1 MSLVLSEDQ
10 QLLKDSAKAFVD
22 QNAPVSVLRGLRD
35 SKDAQGYDQN
45 LWRQMLELGWAGM
58 AIPEAYGGFEFGY
71 GGLGVVLEESGRTLV
86 SSPLIA
92 TVLLGA
98 SAINELGS
106 DAQKSEFLP
115 QVVSGELL
123 LALAID
129 EKPHH
134 RPCRIETS
142 AVKSGE
148 GYVLN
153 GCKTFVLDGHIANKL
168 VVVAR
173 TAGAIDDEAGLSVFL
188 VDAAAEGVSINRS
201 WMVDSRNSAMLSLND
216 VKVGAD
222 ALLGAEGDAYSSLT
236 RVLDIGRIGVAAEM
250 LGSMQQAFEITL
262 DYLKQREQFGVL
274 IGSFQGLQHR
284 AAEMYSEIELCK
296 SAVRAALAALDDAD
310 KTDADI
316 AEFASIA
323 KAKLSEVATLVSNEA
338 VQMHGGIGFTDE
350 HDIGL
355 YLKRAV
361 ILAARYGNAGL
372 HRKRYAEFTE
382 THA

>member
-10 QLLKDSAKAFVD
+10 QLLKESAKAFVD

-106 DAQKSEFLP
+106 DAQKSEFLS

-168 VVVAR
+168 IVVAR

-216 VKVGAD
+216 AKVGAD

-338 VQMHGGIGFTDE
+338 VQMHGGIGMTDE
-350 HDIGL
+350 YDIGF
-355 YLKRAV
+355 YMKRARV
-361 ILAARYGNAGL
+361 AAAFLGDAL
-372 HRKRYAEFTE
+372 FHRQRYASLNGF
-382 THA
+382 

>member
-148 GYVLN
+148 GYVLK

-173 TAGAIDDEAGLSVFL
+173 TSGAIDDEAGLSVFL

-201 WMVDSRNSAMLSLND
+201 WMVDSRNSAMLSLNN

-222 ALLGAEGDAYSSLT
+222 ALLGAEGGAYSSLT

-338 VQMHGGIGFTDE
+338 VQMHGGIGMTDE
-350 HDIGL
+350 YDIGF
-355 YLKRAV
+355 YMKRARV
-361 ILAARYGNAGL
+361 AAAFLGDAL
-372 HRKRYAEFTE
+372 FHRERYASLNGF
-382 THA
+382 

>member
-323 KAKLSEVATLVSNEA
+323 KAKLSEVATLVSNEV
-338 VQMHGGIGFTDE
+338 VQMHGGIGMTDE
-350 HDIGL
+350 YDIGF
-355 YLKRAV
+355 YMKRARV
-361 ILAARYGNAGL
+361 AAAFLGDAL
-372 HRKRYAEFTE
+372 FHRERYASLNGF
-382 THA
+382 

>member
-134 RPCRIETS
+134 RPCQIETS

-296 SAVRAALAALDDAD
+296 STVRAALAALDDAD

-338 VQMHGGIGFTDE
+338 VQMHGGIGMTDE
-350 HDIGL
+350 YDIGF
-355 YLKRAV
+355 YMKRARV
-361 ILAARYGNAGL
+361 AAAFLGDAL
-372 HRKRYAEFTE
+372 FHRERYASLNGF
-382 THA
+382 

>member
-173 TAGAIDDEAGLSVFL
+173 TSGAIDDEAGLSVFL

-201 WMVDSRNSAMLSLND
+201 WMVDSRNSAMLSLNN

-222 ALLGAEGDAYSSLT
+222 ALLGAEGDAYTSLT
-236 RVLDIGRIGVAAEM
+236 RVLDIGRIGIAAEM

-338 VQMHGGIGFTDE
+338 VQMHGGIGMTDE
-350 HDIGL
+350 YDIGF
-355 YLKRAV
+355 YMKRARV
-361 ILAARYGNAGL
+361 AAAFLGNAL
-372 HRKRYAEFTE
+372 FHRERYASLNGF
-382 THA
+382 

>member
-148 GYVLN
+148 GYILN

-173 TAGAIDDEAGLSVFL
+173 TSGAIDDEAGLSVFL

-201 WMVDSRNSAMLSLND
+201 WMVDSRNSAMLSLNN

-222 ALLGAEGDAYSSLT
+222 ALLGAEGDAYTSLT
-236 RVLDIGRIGVAAEM
+236 RVLDIGRIGIAAEM

-338 VQMHGGIGFTDE
+338 VQMHGGIGMTDE
-350 HDIGL
+350 YDIGF
-355 YLKRAV
+355 YMKRARV
-361 ILAARYGNAGL
+361 AAAFLGDAL
-372 HRKRYAEFTE
+372 FHRERYASLNGF
-382 THA
+382 

>member
-168 VVVAR
+168 IVVAR

-338 VQMHGGIGFTDE
+338 LQMHGGIGMTDE
-350 HDIGL
+350 YDIGF
-355 YLKRAV
+355 YMKRARV
-361 ILAARYGNAGL
+361 AAAFLGDAL
-372 HRKRYAEFTE
+372 FHRERYASLNGF
-382 THA
+382 

>member
-10 QLLKDSAKAFVD
+10 QLLKDSAKTFVD

-134 RPCRIETS
+134 RPCRIDTS

-173 TAGAIDDEAGLSVFL
+173 TSGAIDDEAGLSVFL

-338 VQMHGGIGFTDE
+338 VQMHGGIGMTDE
-350 HDIGL
+350 YDIGF
-355 YLKRAV
+355 YMKRARV
-361 ILAARYGNAGL
+361 AAAFLGDAL
-372 HRKRYAEFTE
+372 FHRERYASLNGF
-382 THA
+382 

>member
-10 QLLKDSAKAFVD
+10 QLLKDSAKTFVD

-173 TAGAIDDEAGLSVFL
+173 TSGAIDDEAGLSVFL

-216 VKVGAD
+216 AKVGAD

-338 VQMHGGIGFTDE
+338 VQMHGGIGMTDE
-350 HDIGL
+350 YDIGF
-355 YLKRAV
+355 YMKRARV
-361 ILAARYGNAGL
+361 AAAFLGDAL
-372 HRKRYAEFTE
+372 FHRERYASLNGF
-382 THA
+382 

>member
-22 QNAPVSVLRGLRD
+22 QNAPVSVLRGLRN

-173 TAGAIDDEAGLSVFL
+173 TSGAIDDEAGLSVFL

-201 WMVDSRNSAMLSLND
+201 WMVDSRNSAMLSLIN

-222 ALLGAEGDAYSSLT
+222 ALLGAEGGAYTSLT

-338 VQMHGGIGFTDE
+338 VQMHGGIGMTDE
-350 HDIGL
+350 YDIGF
-355 YLKRAV
+355 YMKRARV
-361 ILAARYGNAGL
+361 AAAFLGDAL
-372 HRKRYAEFTE
+372 FHRERYASLNGF
-382 THA
+382 

>member
-45 LWRQMLELGWAGM
+45 LWRQMFELGWAGM

-201 WMVDSRNSAMLSLND
+201 WMVDSRNSAMLSLNN

-222 ALLGAEGDAYSSLT
+222 ALLGAEGGAYSSLT

-296 SAVRAALAALDDAD
+296 STVRAALAALDDAD

-338 VQMHGGIGFTDE
+338 VQMHGGIGMTDE
-350 HDIGL
+350 YDIGF
-355 YLKRAV
+355 YMKRARV
-361 ILAARYGNAGL
+361 AAAFLGDAL
-372 HRKRYAEFTE
+372 FHRERYASLNGF
-382 THA
+382 

>member
-35 SKDAQGYDQN
+35 SKDVQGYDQN
-45 LWRQMLELGWAGM
+45 LWRQMFELGWAGM

-98 SAINELGS
+98 SAINEFGS
-106 DAQKSEFLP
+106 EAQKSEFLP

-123 LALAID
+123 LALAMD

-222 ALLGAEGDAYSSLT
+222 ALLGAEGGAYSSLT

-296 SAVRAALAALDDAD
+296 STVRAALAALDDAD

-338 VQMHGGIGFTDE
+338 VQMHGGIGMTDE
-350 HDIGL
+350 YDIGF
-355 YLKRAV
+355 YMKRARV
-361 ILAARYGNAGL
+361 AAAFLGDAL
-372 HRKRYAEFTE
+372 FHRERYASLNGF
-382 THA
+382 

>member
-153 GCKTFVLDGHIANKL
+153 GCKTFVLDGHLANKL

-173 TAGAIDDEAGLSVFL
+173 TSGAIDDEAGLSVFL
-188 VDAAAEGVSINRS
+188 VDAAAEGVSINRT
-201 WMVDSRNSAMLSLND
+201 WMVDSRNSSMLSLNN
-216 VKVGAD
+216 VKVGAA
-222 ALLGAEGDAYSSLT
+222 ALFGAEGDAYTSLT

-338 VQMHGGIGFTDE
+338 VQMHGGIGMTDE
-350 HDIGL
+350 YDIGF
-355 YLKRAV
+355 YMKRARV
-361 ILAARYGNAGL
+361 AAAFLGDAL
-372 HRKRYAEFTE
+372 FHRERYASLNGF
-382 THA
+382 

>member
-201 WMVDSRNSAMLSLND
+201 WMVDSRNSAMLSLNN

-222 ALLGAEGDAYSSLT
+222 ALLGAEGDAYTSLT
-236 RVLDIGRIGVAAEM
+236 RVLDIGRIGIAAEM

-323 KAKLSEVATLVSNEA
+323 KAKLSEVATLVSNEV
-338 VQMHGGIGFTDE
+338 VQMHGGIGMTDE
-350 HDIGL
+350 YDIGF
-355 YLKRAV
+355 YMKRARV
-361 ILAARYGNAGL
+361 AAAFLGDAL
-372 HRKRYAEFTE
+372 FHRERYASLNGF
-382 THA
+382 

>member
-35 SKDAQGYDQN
+35 SKDAQGYEQN

-86 SSPLIA
+86 NSPLIA
-92 TVLLGA
+92 SVLLGA

-106 DAQKSEFLP
+106 ETQKSELLP

-134 RPCRIETS
+134 RPHRIETS
-142 AVKSGE
+142 AVKTGE
-148 GYVLN
+148 DYVLN

-168 VVVAR
+168 IVVAR
-173 TAGAIDDEAGLSVFL
+173 TSGATDDEAGISLFL
-188 VDAAAEGVSINRS
+188 VDAVAEGVSINRS
-201 WMVDSRNSAMLSLND
+201 WMVDNRNSAMLSFNN
-216 VKVGAD
+216 VKVAAA
-222 ALLGAEGDAYSSLT
+222 ALLGAEGDVYSSLT
-236 RVLDIGRIGVAAEM
+236 RVLDIGRIGIAAEM
-250 LGSMQQAFEITL
+250 LGSMQQAFDMTL

-296 SAVRAALAALDDAD
+296 SAVRAALSALDDAD

-316 AEFASIA
+316 AELASIA

-338 VQMHGGIGFTDE
+338 VQMHGGIGMTDE
-350 HDIGL
+350 YDIGF
-355 YLKRAV
+355 YMKRARV
-361 ILAARYGNAGL
+361 AAAFLGDAL
-372 HRKRYAEFTE
+372 FHRERYASLNGF
-382 THA
+382 

>member
-45 LWRQMLELGWAGM
+45 LWRQMLELGLAGM

-92 TVLLGA
+92 TVLLGS

-173 TAGAIDDEAGLSVFL
+173 TAGAIDDMAGLSVFL

-201 WMVDSRNSAMLSLND
+201 WMVDSRNSAMLSLNN

-222 ALLGAEGDAYSSLT
+222 ALLGAEGDAYTSLT

-310 KTDADI
+310 KNDADI

-338 VQMHGGIGFTDE
+338 VQMHGGIGMTDE
-350 HDIGL
+350 YDIGF
-355 YLKRAV
+355 YMKRARV
-361 ILAARYGNAGL
+361 AAAFLGDAL
-372 HRKRYAEFTE
+372 FHRERYASLNGF
-382 THA
+382 

>member
-173 TAGAIDDEAGLSVFL
+173 TSGAIDDEAGLSVFL

-201 WMVDSRNSAMLSLND
+201 WMVDSRNSAMLSLIN

-222 ALLGAEGDAYSSLT
+222 ALLGAEGGAYTSRT

-338 VQMHGGIGFTDE
+338 VQMHGGIGMTDE
-350 HDIGL
+350 YDIGF
-355 YLKRAV
+355 YMKRARV
-361 ILAARYGNAGL
+361 AAAFLGDAL
-372 HRKRYAEFTE
+372 FHRERYASLNGF
-382 THA
+382 

>member
-35 SKDAQGYDQN
+35 SKDVQGYDQN
-45 LWRQMLELGWAGM
+45 LWRQMFELGWAGM

-142 AVKSGE
+142 AGKSGE

-222 ALLGAEGDAYSSLT
+222 ALLGAEGGAYSSLT

-296 SAVRAALAALDDAD
+296 STVRAALAALDDAD

-338 VQMHGGIGFTDE
+338 VQMHGGIGMTDE
-350 HDIGL
+350 YDIGF
-355 YLKRAV
+355 YMKRARV
-361 ILAARYGNAGL
+361 AAAFLGDAL
-372 HRKRYAEFTE
+372 FHRERYASLNGF
-382 THA
+382 

>member
-153 GCKTFVLDGHIANKL
+153 GCKTFVLDGHVANKL

-173 TAGAIDDEAGLSVFL
+173 TSGAIDDEAGLSVFL

-201 WMVDSRNSAMLSLND
+201 WMVDSRNSAMLSLNN

-222 ALLGAEGDAYSSLT
+222 ALLGAEGGAYTSLT

-338 VQMHGGIGFTDE
+338 VQMHGGIGMTDE
-350 HDIGL
+350 YDIGF
-355 YLKRAV
+355 YMKRARV
-361 ILAARYGNAGL
+361 AAAFLGDAL
-372 HRKRYAEFTE
+372 FHRERYASLNGF
-382 THA
+382 

>member
-173 TAGAIDDEAGLSVFL
+173 TSGAIDDEAGLSVFL

-222 ALLGAEGDAYSSLT
+222 ALLGAEGGAHSSLT

-338 VQMHGGIGFTDE
+338 VQMHGGIGMTDE
-350 HDIGL
+350 YDIGF
-355 YLKRAV
+355 YMKRARV
-361 ILAARYGNAGL
+361 AAAFLGDAL
-372 HRKRYAEFTE
+372 FHRERYASLNGF
-382 THA
+382 

>member
-35 SKDAQGYDQN
+35 RKDAQGYDQN

-134 RPCRIETS
+134 RPYRIETS

-173 TAGAIDDEAGLSVFL
+173 TSGAIDDEAGLSVFL

-201 WMVDSRNSAMLSLND
+201 WMVDSRNSAMLSLNN

-222 ALLGAEGDAYSSLT
+222 ALLGAEGGAYTSLT

-338 VQMHGGIGFTDE
+338 VQMHGGIGMTDE
-350 HDIGL
+350 YDIGF
-355 YLKRAV
+355 YMKRARV
-361 ILAARYGNAGL
+361 AAAFLGDAL
-372 HRKRYAEFTE
+372 FHRERYASLNGF
-382 THA
+382 

>member
-58 AIPEAYGGFEFGY
+58 AIPESYGGFEFGY

-173 TAGAIDDEAGLSVFL
+173 TSGAIDDEAGLSVFL

-201 WMVDSRNSAMLSLND
+201 WMVDSRNSAMLSLNN

-222 ALLGAEGDAYSSLT
+222 ALLGAEGGAYSSLT

-338 VQMHGGIGFTDE
+338 VQMHGGIGMTDE
-350 HDIGL
+350 YDIGF
-355 YLKRAV
+355 YMKRARV
-361 ILAARYGNAGL
+361 AAAFLGDAL
-372 HRKRYAEFTE
+372 FHRERYASLNGF
-382 THA
+382 

>member
-173 TAGAIDDEAGLSVFL
+173 TAGAIDDRAGLSVFL

-201 WMVDSRNSAMLSLND
+201 WMVDSRNSAMLSLNN

-222 ALLGAEGDAYSSLT
+222 ALLGAEGDAYTSLT
-236 RVLDIGRIGVAAEM
+236 RVLDIGRIGIAAEM

-338 VQMHGGIGFTDE
+338 VQMHGGIGMTDE
-350 HDIGL
+350 YDIGF
-355 YLKRAV
+355 YMKRARV
-361 ILAARYGNAGL
+361 AAAFLGDAL
-372 HRKRYAEFTE
+372 FHRERYASLNGF
-382 THA
+382 

>member
-134 RPCRIETS
+134 RPCRIKTS
-142 AVKSGE
+142 AGKSGE

-153 GCKTFVLDGHIANKL
+153 GYKTFVLDGHIANKL

-222 ALLGAEGDAYSSLT
+222 ALLGAEGGAYSSLT

-296 SAVRAALAALDDAD
+296 STVRAALAALDDAD

-338 VQMHGGIGFTDE
+338 VQMHGGIGMTDE
-350 HDIGL
+350 YDIGF
-355 YLKRAV
+355 YMKRARV
-361 ILAARYGNAGL
+361 AAAFLGDAL
-372 HRKRYAEFTE
+372 FHRERYASLNGF
-382 THA
+382 

>member
-45 LWRQMLELGWAGM
+45 LWRQMFELGWAGM

-142 AVKSGE
+142 AGKSGE

-222 ALLGAEGDAYSSLT
+222 ALLGAEGGAYSSLT

-296 SAVRAALAALDDAD
+296 STVRAALAALDDAD

-338 VQMHGGIGFTDE
+338 VQMHGGIGMTDE
-350 HDIGL
+350 YDIGF
-355 YLKRAV
+355 YMKRARV
-361 ILAARYGNAGL
+361 AAAFLGDAL
-372 HRKRYAEFTE
+372 FHRERYASLNGF
-382 THA
+382 

>member
-134 RPCRIETS
+134 RPYRIETS

-173 TAGAIDDEAGLSVFL
+173 TSGAIDDEAGLSVFL

-201 WMVDSRNSAMLSLND
+201 WMVDSRNSAMLSLIN

-222 ALLGAEGDAYSSLT
+222 ALLGAEGGAYTSLT

-338 VQMHGGIGFTDE
+338 VQMHGGIGMTDE
-350 HDIGL
+350 YDIGF
-355 YLKRAV
+355 YMKRARV
-361 ILAARYGNAGL
+361 AAAFLGDAL
-372 HRKRYAEFTE
+372 FHRERYASLNGF
-382 THA
+382 

>member
-106 DAQKSEFLP
+106 EVQKSELLP
-115 QVVSGELL
+115 KVVGGELL

-134 RPCRIETS
+134 RPNRIETS
-142 AVKSGE
+142 AVKAGD

-173 TAGAIDDEAGLSVFL
+173 TSGAIDDETGISLFL
-188 VDAAAEGVSINRS
+188 IDANTDGVSINRS

-216 VKVGAD
+216 VKIGAD
-222 ALLGAEGDAYSSLT
+222 ALLGAEGNAYPGLT

-250 LGSMQQAFEITL
+250 LGSMQQAFDITL

-296 SAVRAALAALDDAD
+296 SAVRAALSALDDAE
-310 KTDADI
+310 KTEAQI
-316 AEFASIA
+316 AELASIA

-338 VQMHGGIGFTDE
+338 VQMHGGIGMTDE
-350 HDIGL
+350 YDIGF
-355 YLKRAV
+355 YMKRARV
-361 ILAARYGNAGL
+361 ASAFLGDAL
-372 HRKRYAEFTE
+372 FHRDRYASLNGF
-382 THA
+382 

>member
-35 SKDAQGYDQN
+35 SKDALGYDQN

-201 WMVDSRNSAMLSLND
+201 WMVDSRNSAMLSLNN

-222 ALLGAEGDAYSSLT
+222 ALLGAEGDAYTSLT
-236 RVLDIGRIGVAAEM
+236 RVLDIGRIGIAAEM

-310 KTDADI
+310 KNDADI

-338 VQMHGGIGFTDE
+338 VQMHGGIGMTDE
-350 HDIGL
+350 YDIGF
-355 YLKRAV
+355 YMKRARV
-361 ILAARYGNAGL
+361 AAAFLGDAL
-372 HRKRYAEFTE
+372 FHRERYASLNGF
-382 THA
+382 

>member
-106 DAQKSEFLP
+106 DAQKSEFLS

-222 ALLGAEGDAYSSLT
+222 ALLGAEGDAYTSLT

-338 VQMHGGIGFTDE
+338 VQMHGGIGMTDE
-350 HDIGL
+350 YDIGF
-355 YLKRAV
+355 YMKRARV
-361 ILAARYGNAGL
+361 AAAFLGDAL
-372 HRKRYAEFTE
+372 FHRERYASLNGF
-382 THA
+382 

>member
-106 DAQKSEFLP
+106 EAQKSKFLP

-134 RPCRIETS
+134 RPCRIEAS

-173 TAGAIDDEAGLSVFL
+173 TSGVIDDEAGLSVFL
-188 VDAAAEGVSINRS
+188 VDAAAEGVSINRG
-201 WMVDSRNSAMLSLND
+201 WMVDSRNSSMLSLND

-222 ALLGAEGDAYSSLT
+222 ALLGAEDDAYRSLT

-296 SAVRAALAALDDAD
+296 SAVRAALSALDDAD

-338 VQMHGGIGFTDE
+338 LQMHGGIGMTDE
-350 HDIGL
+350 YDIGF
-355 YLKRAV
+355 YMKRARV
-361 ILAARYGNAGL
+361 AAAFLGDAL
-372 HRKRYAEFTE
+372 FHRERYASLNGF
-382 THA
+382 

>member
-45 LWRQMLELGWAGM
+45 LWRQMLEFGWAGM

-168 VVVAR
+168 IVVAR

-338 VQMHGGIGFTDE
+338 VQMHGGIGMNDE
-350 HDIGL
+350 YDIGF
-355 YLKRAV
+355 YMKRARV
-361 ILAARYGNAGL
+361 AAAFLGDAL
-372 HRKRYAEFTE
+372 FHRERYASLNGF
-382 THA
+382 

>member
-10 QLLKDSAKAFVD
+10 QLLKESAKAFVD

-106 DAQKSEFLP
+106 DAQKSEFLS

-168 VVVAR
+168 IVVAR

-216 VKVGAD
+216 AKVGAD

-338 VQMHGGIGFTDE
+338 VQMHGGIGMTDE
-350 HDIGL
+350 YDIGF
-355 YLKRAV
+355 YMKRARV
-361 ILAARYGNAGL
+361 AAAFLGDAL
-372 HRKRYAEFTE
+372 FHRERYASLNGF
-382 THA
+382 